1 MFGDKCYLR
10 GFSLQDKPAFSFCGQ
25 GVWYHTLLTADKYRK
40 RSLRFLI

>member
-25 GVWYHTLLTADKYRK
+25 SVWHHTLLTTDKCRK
-40 RSLRFLI
+40 RFLRFPV